1 MKIRAPSASNEP
13 FECPAMV
20 TDRHPRC
27 CYGKNVL
34 VLLSTDGGA
43 VGPIEAEYAG
53 YEVVEATEEER
64 KKLVDSGYRLKG
76 LRDAIMRSCP

>member
-1 MKIRAPSASNEP
+1 MKIRAPMNSVEP

-34 VLLSTDGGA
+34 VLLSIDGGA
-43 VGPIEAEYAG
+43 VGPIEAEFAG
-53 YEVVEATEEER
+53 FEVVEATEDER
-64 KKLVDSGYRLKG
+64 QKLIDSGYRLKG
-76 LRDAIMRSCP
+76 LCDAIMRSCP